1 MARMTKFFDKKLEE
15 ELGAGAA
22 LQIAGMA
29 AELASEIET
38 YAALRR
44 VMNIPTLDEEWAEAE
59 DYVRQMVARGEARR
73 EDYPDLF
80 EDDIPDAE

>member
-1 MARMTKFFDKKLEE
+1 MTKFFDKKLEE
-15 ELGAGAA
+15 ELGTGAA

-29 AELASEIET
+29 AELGARIET
-38 YAALRR
+38 YNALQKANG
-44 VMNIPTLDEEWAEAE
+44 MPTLDEEWEEAE

-80 EDDIPDAE
+80 EDEIPDAEGE

>member
-15 ELGAGAA
+15 ELGTGAA